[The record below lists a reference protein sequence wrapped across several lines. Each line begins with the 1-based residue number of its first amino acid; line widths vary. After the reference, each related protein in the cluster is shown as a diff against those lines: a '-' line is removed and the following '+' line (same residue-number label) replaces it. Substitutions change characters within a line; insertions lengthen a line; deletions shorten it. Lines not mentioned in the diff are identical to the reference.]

1 MSPTNQ
7 LPELLAPAGDYDSFK
22 AAIQHGANAIYLGVG
37 ELNARRRA
45 HNFQAE
51 QLTQLVNEAHEQH
64 VKVYLTLNIDLKDR
78 ELRKAATIL
87 KAAENAQIDAILIRD
102 PALLKLKE
110 SFPKL
115 VFHFSTQ
122 AAITSTADAQAAQTL
137 GISRVVLARECNLKE
152 IQEISSVGIETEVF
166 VQGAL
171 CYCVSGRC
179 LLSSWGGGR
188 SGNRGG
194 CTSPCRVPWGINE
207 SAQAA
212 TPLSMADL
220 GLIDHL
226 RELNQANVCS
236 FKIEGR
242 LKTPEWVSTACQLY
256 RRAINELNE
265 ETMQPSQHLA
275 AELGKYTGRPL
286 TDHYLEGKT
295 QRLTGTWGRESTES
309 SPEDS
314 TEKSGKDCQTT
325 VTTPNYYDLQIMKS
339 DKGICCSCTVDSI
352 VYEWEA
358 TLPEVIRPEKA
369 STIRNYLNF
378 LKENEIDRYL
388 LKRCRSNID
397 KQLLAPRLI
406 NNLTTELG
414 KILRRHKKSQQKAAT
429 VSFDLSEETKQL
441 LQKREGHPDNQKP
454 LASKADT
461 VRLHAKEAL
470 QFANAIPKITIV
482 VEQSTPELIAK
493 LAQTKHRQRFII
505 ALPNVFFNDR
515 QNYVNTLIQAA
526 LKAKMMIEVN
536 SWGGWYLAR
545 QQQAK
550 FCAGPGI
557 GIFNRLATETYKE
570 LGFSSAY
577 YTIEADRQLLED
589 TSPHAALP
597 MSLITYGR
605 IPLMISRAE
614 QPKELLDQVWQDR
627 RGIHMIPRRENNL
640 LCYRPLEPMS
650 LLAEYNDK
658 IQVAHLVYDLV
669 TDENPIATW
678 KKLTSTRAAKGAF
691 EFNYNRELI

>member
-1 MSPTNQ
+1 MSQDKQ
-7 LPELLAPAGDYDSFK
+7 LPELLAPAGDYESFQ
-22 AAIQHGANAIYLGVG
+22 AAIQNGANAIYLGVG

-45 HNFQAE
+45 HNFQSE
-51 QLTQLVNEAHEQH
+51 QLAQLVAEAHEH
-64 VKVYLTLNIDLKDR
+64 NVKVYLTLNIDLKDR

-87 KAAENAQIDAILIRD
+87 KAAENAQVDAVLIRD
-102 PALLKLKE
+102 PALLKLKQC
-110 SFPKL
+110 FPNL

-122 AAITSTADAQAAQTL
+122 AAITSTADAQAAKKL
-137 GISRVVLARECNLKE
+137 GIQRVVLARECNLKE
-152 IQEISSVGIETEVF
+152 IQKISSVGIETEVF

-207 SAQAA
+207 NAQAA

-226 RELNQANVCS
+226 RELYQANVCS

-242 LKTPEWVSTACQLY
+242 LKTPEWVTTACQLY
-256 RRAINELNE
+256 RNAIDELAE
-265 ETMQPSQHLA
+265 ESTQPHQHLA
-275 AELGKYTGRPL
+275 ANLGKYTGRPL
-286 TDHYLEGKT
+286 TDQYLQGKT
-295 QRLTGTWGRESTES
+295 QRLTGTWGREATENDSDASVNKQEKTYQIS
-309 SPEDS
+309 SQN
-314 TEKSGKDCQTT
+314 C
-325 VTTPNYYDLQIMKS
+325 NYYDLQIMKS

-369 STIRNYLNF
+369 SSIRNYLNF
-378 LKENEIDRYL
+378 LKENEIDNYL

-414 KILRRHKKSQQKAAT
+414 KILRRHKKSQQKAGS
-429 VSFDLSEETKQL
+429 VSFELSAETKQL
-441 LQKREGHPDNQKP
+441 LQKQDGHPDNQKP

-461 VRLHAKEAL
+461 VRLHAKDAL
-470 QFANAIPKITIV
+470 QFANTIPKVTIV
-482 VEQSTPELIAK
+482 IEQSTPELIAK
-493 LAQTKHRQRFII
+493 LAQTKHRQRFIV
-505 ALPNVFFNDR
+505 ALPNVFFNNH
-515 QNYVNTLIQAA
+515 QNEVNSLIQAA
-526 LKAKMMIEVN
+526 LKAKIMIEVN
-536 SWGGWYLAR
+536 SWGGWFLA
-545 QQQAK
+545 QQQKAK

-557 GIFNRLATETYKE
+557 GIFNRLASETYKE

-577 YTIEADRQLLED
+577 YTPEADRQLLED
-589 TSPHAALP
+589 TSPHAVLP

-605 IPLMISRAE
+605 VPLMISRAE
-614 QPKELLDQVWQDR
+614 QPKELLNQVWQDR
-627 RGIHMIPRRENNL
+627 RGIHMIPRQENHL

-658 IQVAHLVYDLV
+658 IRVAHLVYDLV

-678 KKLTSTRAAKGAF
+678 KRLTSTRAAKGAF